1 MVEQLFKIRNEILDK
16 ERMYTRV
23 LMEFEEQIN
32 KLKKQINVEKR
43 DIVIRDNTIA
53 ELRRKRKELLK

>member
-1 MVEQLFKIRNEILDK
+1 LVEQLFKIRNEILDK

>member
-1 MVEQLFKIRNEILDK
+1 MRNEILDK
-16 ERMYTRV
+16 ERIYTRV
-23 LMEFEEQIN
+23 LMEFEEQIG

-53 ELRRKRKELLK
+53 ELQRKRKELLKKA